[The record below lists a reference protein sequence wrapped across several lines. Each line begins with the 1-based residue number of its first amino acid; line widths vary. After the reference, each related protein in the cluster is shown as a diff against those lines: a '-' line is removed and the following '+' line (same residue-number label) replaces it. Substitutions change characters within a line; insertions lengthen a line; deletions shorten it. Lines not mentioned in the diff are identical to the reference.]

1 MLLFSSASKILLFK
15 SVGRK
20 HTKKSYM
27 NLKED
32 EISVSRRMP
41 KKRMLLVQFESN
53 RFRSKFTT
61 LVKQRNHNHTRGR
74 DPLEVGW
81 WGARKTVEGK
91 NIRNKKKE

>member
-41 KKRMLLVQFESN
+41 KKRMLLVQFRATDFVPNLLLSSN
-53 RFRSKFTT
+53 REIIII
-61 LVKQRNHNHTRGR
+61 
-74 DPLEVGW
+74 PE
-81 WGARKTVEGK
+81 AE
-91 NIRNKKKE
+91 IP